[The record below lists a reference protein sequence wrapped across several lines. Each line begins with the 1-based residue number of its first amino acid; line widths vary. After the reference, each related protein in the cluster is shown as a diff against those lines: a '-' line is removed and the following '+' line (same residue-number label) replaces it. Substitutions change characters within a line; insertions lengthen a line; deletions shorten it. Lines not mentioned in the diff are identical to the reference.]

1 MKRKKTSSKELIQN
15 IIVQIVVYLLLVVA
29 GFAGLL
35 FYTAYRN
42 AESHEVL
49 FNYNID
55 TEQSNPVF
63 VKIEKGEGWISEDMF
78 GCQYEFVVENNYKY
92 PISKWTLTIPVP
104 EGCYIDSDWEGDW
117 SLEDTVLSVV
127 PFETNEDV
135 EVKSTRKAGLVLYMP
150 EEQDLNGVIIRY
162 RVHIDY
168 PETVMFKILVA
179 LFSFGV
185 ASLIITILV
194 GAHINRFEREHNSYK
209 TVVNQA
215 LRTIANIIDT
225 KDEYARGHSLRVA
238 IYSKMLAEK
247 MGMNEFDQE
256 RIYYIGLLHDVG
268 KVGIPNSILTKP
280 GRLTVD
286 EYEIVKRHTQMG
298 AQLMEGFT
306 TIKGAENGIKY
317 HHERYDG
324 TGYNEGLKGEEI
336 PIEGR
341 IIAVADAYD
350 AMSSKRCY
358 RDILSYDYILNE
370 LKINAGTQFDPNIVK
385 CMIELIEGGF
395 APVSAAEMM
404 EFEI

>member
-55 TEQSNPVF
+55 TEKSNPVF

-135 EVKSTRKAGLVLYMP
+135 AVKSTRKAGLVLYMP
-150 EEQDLNGVIIRY
+150 VEQDLNGVIIRY
-162 RVHIDY
+162 RVHIAY

-256 RIYYIGLLHDVG
+256 RIYYIGLLHDIG

>member
-1 MKRKKTSSKELIQN
+1 MKRKKISSKELIQN
-15 IIVQIVVYLLLVVA
+15 VIVQIVVFLLLVVA

-63 VKIEKGEGWISEDMF
+63 VRIEKGEGWVTDEMF

-92 PISKWTLTIPVP
+92 PISKWNLTIPVP

-117 SLEDTVLSVV
+117 TLKDEVLSVV

-135 EVKSTRKAGLVLYMP
+135 AVKSTRKAGLVLYMP

-162 RVHIDY
+162 RVNIAY

-256 RIYYIGLLHDVG
+256 RIYYIGLLHDIG

-336 PIEGR
+336 PVEGR

-370 LKINAGTQFDPNIVK
+370 LKINAGTQFDPIIVNY
-385 CMIELIEGGF
+385 MIELIEGGF